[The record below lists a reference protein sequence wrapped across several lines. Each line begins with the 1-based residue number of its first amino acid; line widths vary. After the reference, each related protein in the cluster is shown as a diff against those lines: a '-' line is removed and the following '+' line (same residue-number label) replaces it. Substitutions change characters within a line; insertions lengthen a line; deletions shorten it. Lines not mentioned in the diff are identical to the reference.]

1 MSVQS
6 APPSLAIN
14 SSAAISPVL
23 HPSCIFEALG
33 SSIFDIVARWLAEK
47 GTVLAAELRGTIDAD
62 RETDVGYAVAITG
75 KQSVSGCKETGM
87 FMISNLSNEGDR
99 KSVAKE

>member
-47 GTVLAAELRGTIDAD
+47 ATVLAAELRGTIEAD
-62 RETDVGYAVAITG
+62 RESDVGCAVAITG
-75 KQSVSGCKETGM
+75 KQAGPGCLESDL
-87 FMISNLSNEGDR
+87 FMILHRRHGDSR
-99 KSVAKE
+99 REIV

>member
-47 GTVLAAELRGTIDAD
+47 ATVLAAELRGTIEAD

-75 KQSVSGCKETGM
+75 QQSGSGCMETDM
-87 FMISNLSNEGDR
+87 FLILNRRHGGKIGR
-99 KSVAKE
+99 AHV